1 MRLIRTLQFDVDKRF
16 VRRLARQVGPAM
28 ATAKPVRSVSILA
41 DGRVRMLFR
50 VSSYSRTSG
59 FRLDGRGDRA
69 GQFVLRHRGAYEQ
82 LLARAVAERDR
93 LPAVLRRHGDADLDV
108 AFGVAHLTDHA
119 RNDRANF
126 LARSQPQ
133 QHGAQIVE
141 DTVLDFEL
149 ALRGSEAERH
159 PARILQNV
167 AHQITLIPGD
177 GIGPEV
183 AEATARVVEAT
194 GVEVEWDRVDAGVV
208 AERATGKYLP
218 EAVFES
224 LARTKV
230 GLKGP
235 VGTPIASGHPSVN
248 VALRKRLNLFV
259 NFRPVKMLPGLK
271 TRFADLPI
279 DLVIFRENTEDLYSG
294 IEHEVVT
301 DVVESLKVITRTAS
315 IRIAQA
321 AFEYAARE
329 HRTKV
334 TAIHK
339 ANIMKLSDGLFLR
352 CCREVAA
359 KFPQI
364 EYGELIVDN
373 ACMQLVM
380 RPETFDILVLPNLY
394 GDIVSDLTAGL
405 VGGLGIVPGANL
417 GDDMAVF
424 EAVHGSAPD
433 IAGKGLANPTA
444 LMQSARLMLAH
455 LGERD
460 AAVRMQKAIEAVYAE
475 GKHLTR
481 DVGGAAGTA
490 EFTDAVISGL

>member
-1 MRLIRTLQFDVDKRF
+1 M
-16 VRRLARQVGPAM
+16 G
-28 ATAKPVRSVSILA
+28 
-41 DGRVRMLFR
+41 
-50 VSSYSRTSG
+50 
-59 FRLDGRGDRA
+59 
-69 GQFVLRHRGAYEQ
+69 HR
-82 LLARAVAERDR
+82 
-93 LPAVLRRHGDADLDV
+93 
-108 AFGVAHLTDHA
+108 
-119 RNDRANF
+119 
-126 LARSQPQ
+126 
-133 QHGAQIVE
+133 
-141 DTVLDFEL
+141 
-149 ALRGSEAERH
+149 
-159 PARILQNV
+159 
-167 AHQITLIPGD
+167 ITLIPGD

-183 AEATARVVEAT
+183 ADATVRVVEAT
-194 GVEVEWDRVDAGVV
+194 GVQVEWDRVDAGVV

-218 EAVFES
+218 DAVFES
-224 LARTKV
+224 LEKTCV

-259 NFRPVKMLPGLK
+259 NFRPVRMLPGLK

-294 IEHEVVT
+294 IEHEVVP
-301 DVVESLKVITRTAS
+301 DVVESLKVITRAAS
-315 IRIAQA
+315 MRIARA

-329 HRTKV
+329 QRKKV

-339 ANIMKLSDGLFLR
+339 ANIMKMSDGLFLR

-359 KFPQI
+359 NFPQV

-417 GDDMAVF
+417 GENVAVF

-460 AAVRMQKAIEAVYAE
+460 AAMRMQKAIEAVYAE

-481 DVGGAAGTA
+481 DVGGSAGTA
-490 EFTDAVISGL
+490 EFTNAVVARLTAA